1 MPGLIGLA
9 QLGTLEIHVWG
20 CHADQVERPDFMV
33 FDLDPDV
40 DLPWDRVA
48 LAAFDVRKRLR
59 AIGLDSWI
67 KTTGGKGL
75 HVCVPLVRRLDWD
88 AFKAWSKAFADQL
101 AHDEP
106 KLYTSNM
113 AKSARRG
120 KIFVDYLRNGR
131 NATFICA
138 YSPRARANAPV
149 STPITWEELAHGV
162 DPLAFTTQTIPA
174 RLGAL
179 ARDPWHDIYDADQSI
194 TAAMWKAVGGK
205 R

>member
-1 MPGLIGLA
+1 MPGLIALA
-9 QLGTLEIHVWG
+9 QLGTLEAHVWG
-20 CHADQVERPDFMV
+20 CHSDDVERPDFMV
-33 FDLDPDV
+33 FDLDPDEG
-40 DLPWDRVA
+40 LAWDRVA

-59 AIGLDSWI
+59 ERGLESWI

-75 HVCVPLVRRLDWD
+75 HVCVPVARELDRD
-88 AFKAWSKAFADQL
+88 SFKAWSKAFADEL

-106 KLYTSNM
+106 ELYTSTM

-138 YSPRARANAPV
+138 YSPRAREGAPV
-149 STPITWEELAHGV
+149 STPITWDELAHGI
-162 DPLAFTTQTIPA
+162 DPRAFTTQTIPV
-174 RLGAL
+174 RLGRL
-179 ARDPWHDIYDADQSI
+179 ARDPWQGIYDTEQRI
-194 TAAMWKAVGGK
+194 T